1 MTLIEIGFLV
11 LGALGGALSLWL
23 WHRGALTAAVERAR
37 GAAAVEI
44 ATLNERLSSSKAE
57 VEALRSESDR
67 IRTQLETSRNE
78 AQTLREH
85 NARLATASEGER
97 KQAGEKLKLLLEARE
112 SLTEQFQNL
121 ANRIFEEKGD
131 KLVQQNIANLDS
143 LLKPLGERLKDFQGR
158 VEETYDKESKQRF
171 SLQTEIQRLVEL
183 NTKISED
190 AVNLTN
196 ALKGNS
202 KTQGSW
208 GELILERALEASGLQ
223 KGREYE
229 VQVNVQRDDG
239 TKGQPDVIVQLPED
253 KQVVIDSKV
262 SLTAYEAYCSTGD
275 EATRARELARHVE
288 SVKRHVEMLA
298 DKNYQGL
305 PGLRALDLV
314 LMFVPVEPAL
324 ILAAQADRDLFL
336 GAIKKRVMIVSP
348 TTLLMSLQVIASV
361 WRYEHQNRN
370 AQELVRHCGTL
381 YDKFVGFVADLEDV
395 GKKIEAAERGYE
407 EAYSK
412 LKSGKGNLIRQAER
426 IRELGIKPA
435 KSLPPHIVELA
446 MDDEIEAD
454 AEVQKL
460 PAPKAG
466 EAA

>member
-1 MTLIEIGFLV
+1 
-11 LGALGGALSLWL
+11 
-23 WHRGALTAAVERAR
+23 
-37 GAAAVEI
+37 
-44 ATLNERLSSSKAE
+44 
-57 VEALRSESDR
+57 
-67 IRTQLETSRNE
+67 
-78 AQTLREH
+78 
-85 NARLATASEGER
+85 
-97 KQAGEKLKLLLEARE
+97 
-112 SLTEQFQNL
+112 
-121 ANRIFEEKGD
+121 
-131 KLVQQNIANLDS
+131 
-143 LLKPLGERLKDFQGR
+143 
-158 VEETYDKESKQRF
+158 
-171 SLQTEIQRLVEL
+171 
-183 NTKISED
+183 
-190 AVNLTN
+190 
-196 ALKGNS
+196 
-202 KTQGSW
+202 
-208 GELILERALEASGLQ
+208 
-223 KGREYE
+223 
-229 VQVNVQRDDG
+229 
-239 TKGQPDVIVQLPED
+239 
-253 KQVVIDSKV
+253 VIDSKV

-275 EATRARELARHVE
+275 EAAKARELARHVE

-324 ILAAQADRDLFL
+324 ILAAQADQDLFIS
-336 GAIKKRVMIVSP
+336 AIKKRVMIVSP

-446 MDDEIEAD
+446 MDDEMEAD

-460 PAPKAG
+460 AAPKAG